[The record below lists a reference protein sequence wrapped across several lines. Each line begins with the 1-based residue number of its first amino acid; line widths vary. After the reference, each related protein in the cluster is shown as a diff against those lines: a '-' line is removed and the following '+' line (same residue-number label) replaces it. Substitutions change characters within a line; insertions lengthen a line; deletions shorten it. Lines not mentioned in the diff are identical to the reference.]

1 MAERQEQRDI
11 QQIVATVISN
21 LHSIPSSPGTSS
33 SNGNSSNRFGN
44 IEEEIRN
51 VFSLPRN
58 AASSTT
64 VVNGID
70 GNEASSS
77 NQNTS
82 LAGRSSCPCASFP
95 SASRPTLL
103 PTSYS
108 HLRNYSQGK
117 RKSRKGKQPARSALT
132 GRFEKG
138 AGSSAC
144 GSAGQ
149 AKQCEPTFKDVCLL
163 PSPSWETVP
172 RLKGKASLIE
182 KGLYIDAW
190 SFQKTYQEIELKT
203 AISSLFHERLY
214 DNHGNEVG

>member
-1 MAERQEQRDI
+1 M
-11 QQIVATVISN
+11 
-21 LHSIPSSPGTSS
+21 
-33 SNGNSSNRFGN
+33 
-44 IEEEIRN
+44 
-51 VFSLPRN
+51 PRN

-82 LAGRSSCPCASFP
+82 LAGRSSFPCASFP